1 MTWPKWP
8 HTGERWSAPL
18 VAPGLEPWNALIRFR
33 QSGSSCFP
41 LSQAIEARNLTKIF
55 DEKLVAVNNLNF
67 SVEKGVTYGFLGPN
81 GAGKTTTIR
90 LLLGLIRPTAGEVR
104 IFGEKM
110 TPNASGLRGRI
121 GYLPTNPRFPPKMT
135 PITYLDFV
143 GKLFR
148 LGGERRKN
156 RLSALIRAVGLLG
169 DSSREIGSF
178 STGMLTRLGLAGALM
193 NDPELL
199 ILDEPTSGL
208 DPSGRKSTL
217 ELIEELGKEKTIFVS
232 SHILGD
238 IDRVCTSVGVISQG
252 KSIFSGTIKEIK
264 KSIRGHSVR
273 LEVEGDIEKL
283 RPSLE
288 SAKWIRSVEM
298 RGGFAVDVE
307 LDPGIPLADAVRE
320 TLSLLSDRG
329 LDLISVTSASSSIED
344 AFVELLRDE
353 ESRGFLRAA

>member
-1 MTWPKWP
+1 M
-8 HTGERWSAPL
+8 
-18 VAPGLEPWNALIRFR
+18 
-33 QSGSSCFP
+33 
-41 LSQAIEARNLTKIF
+41 SQAVEVKNLTKIF
-55 DEKLVAVNNLNF
+55 GEKLIAVNNLSF
-67 SVEKGVTYGFLGPN
+67 AVEKGAIYGFLGPN

-90 LLLGLIRPTAGEVR
+90 LMLGLIRPTGGEVR
-104 IFGEKM
+104 VFGEKM
-110 TPNASGLRGRI
+110 TPSASALRRRI
-121 GYLPTNPRFPPKMT
+121 GYLPTNPRFPPRMT

-143 GKLFR
+143 GKLFS
-148 LGGERRKN
+148 LGSEKRKN

-169 DSSREIGSF
+169 DSAREIGGF

-217 ELIEELGKEKTIFVS
+217 ELIEELGKEKTILVS

-264 KSIRGHSVR
+264 KSICGHLIRV
-273 LEVEGDIEKL
+273 EVEGDTEKL
-283 RPSLE
+283 CVALRD
-288 SAKWIRSVEM
+288 AKWVRRFER
-298 RGGFAVDVE
+298 RGDFAVDIDFDSGMPMAE
-307 LDPGIPLADAVRE
+307 AVRE
-320 TLSLLSDRG
+320 VAQLVSSQG
-329 LDLISVTSASSSIED
+329 LDLISVTSSSSSIED
-344 AFVELLRDE
+344 AFVELLRGD

>member
-1 MTWPKWP
+1 MD
-8 HTGERWSAPL
+8 R
-18 VAPGLEPWNALIRFR
+18 V
-33 QSGSSCFP
+33 
-41 LSQAIEARNLTKIF
+41 IEAENLTKIF
-55 DEKLVAVNNLNF
+55 GEKLIAVNNLNF
-67 SVEKGVTYGFLGPN
+67 AVERGTIYGFLGPN

-104 IFGEKM
+104 VFGEQM
-110 TPNASGLRGRI
+110 TPSASGLRRRM

-143 GKLFR
+143 GRLFR
-148 LGGERRKN
+148 LGGEERKN

-178 STGMLTRLGLAGALM
+178 STGMLTRLGLAAALM

-217 ELIEELGKEKTIFVS
+217 DLIAELGKEKTILVS

-238 IDRVCTSVGVISQG
+238 IDRICTSVGVISQG

-264 KSIRGHSVR
+264 KRVSSHVVR
-273 LEVEGDIEKL
+273 LELEGDVEKFCGTL
-283 RPSLE
+283 K
-288 SAKWIRSVEM
+288 SAKWVVGFERW
-298 RGGFAVDVE
+298 GDFAVNIEFDQGM
-307 LDPGIPLADAVRE
+307 PMADAVRE
-320 TLSLLSDRG
+320 AADLVSSLG
-329 LDLISVTSASSSIED
+329 LELISVTSSSSSIED
-344 AFVELLRDE
+344 AFMGLLRDE
-353 ESRGFLRAA
+353 ESRGFLRAT